1 MKITEV
7 EAIVLRQAV
16 VDEGIADGSQDD
28 LVIRISTDEGITG
41 IGEVD
46 SSPELVR
53 ALVQAPSSHA
63 VATSLRDALLGEDP
77 LDVERLWHKMYRS
90 LIYFG
95 RRGIAIHAI
104 SGLDIAL
111 WDIKGKA
118 LGKPVFELLGTPHR
132 DRVRAYASR
141 LMPETAAEVTDAIAE
156 LRDQGFTA
164 VKLGWG
170 PLGKDPRQDVELA
183 AAAKSAAGDG
193 VEIMIDAGLGYVA
206 DAKTAIEVA
215 REYEQL
221 DIYWLEEPFEPDEYE
236 AYAELA
242 DTVDIRVTAGEQDAT
257 WWGFRELIDR
267 AHVDVVQPD
276 VTRCGG
282 ITETTEDRRAGA
294 VARHRD
300 GSARVEERHH
310 QSGVAPLQCG
320 HARRGLAG
328 VLRRRHAHQHEPD
341 PPAPADR
348 GRRLRRRA
356 DRAGARRRPRRGCA
370 RKPQNRRVRS
380 IRGAT
385 RRRSER

>member
-1 MKITEV
+1 MPASIVPVSPGAHVKITDV

-16 VDEGIADGSQDD
+16 VDDGIADGSQDD
-28 LVIRISTDEGITG
+28 LVIRIHTDEGITG

-77 LDVERLWHKMYRS
+77 LDVERLWHKMYRG

-118 LGKPVFELLGTPHR
+118 LGKPVYELLGTPQR

-141 LMPETAAEVTDAIAE
+141 LMPDTPAEVTDAVAE

-170 PLGKDPRQDVELA
+170 PLGQDPRRDVELA
-183 AAAKSAAGDG
+183 AAAKSAGGDG

-206 DAKTAIEVA
+206 DAKTAIERRPRVRAA
-215 REYEQL
+215 RRL
-221 DIYWLEEPFEPDEYE
+221 
-236 AYAELA
+236 LA
-242 DTVDIRVTAGEQDAT
+242 RGAVRAGRVRG
-257 WWGFRELIDR
+257 L
-267 AHVDVVQPD
+267 
-276 VTRCGG
+276 CGARRHG
-282 ITETTEDRRAGA
+282 RHPRHGRRAG
-294 VARHRD
+294 RD
-300 GSARVEERHH
+300 LV
-310 QSGVAPLQCG
+310 GVP
-320 HARRGLAG
+320 
-328 VLRRRHAHQHEPD
+328 
-341 PPAPADR
+341 
-348 GRRLRRRA
+348 RA
-356 DRAGARRRPRRGCA
+356 DRPRRTSTSSS
-370 RKPQNRRVRS
+370 R
-380 IRGAT
+380 T
-385 RRRSER
+385 

>member
-1 MKITEV
+1 MKITDV

-16 VDEGIADGSQDD
+16 VDDGIADGSQDD
-28 LVIRISTDEGITG
+28 LVIRIHTDEGITG

-77 LDVERLWHKMYRS
+77 LDVERLWHKMYRG

-118 LGKPVFELLGTPHR
+118 LGKPVFELLGMPHR

-141 LMPETAAEVTDAIAE
+141 LMPDTAAEVTDAVAE
-156 LRDQGFTA
+156 LRDQGFSA

-170 PLGKDPRQDVELA
+170 PLGKDPRQDVVLA
-183 AAAKSAAGDG
+183 AAAKAAAGDE

-206 DAKTAIEVA
+206 DAKTAIGVA

-221 DIYWLEEPFEPDEYE
+221 GIYWLEEPFEPDEYE

-242 DTVDIRVTAGEQDAT
+242 DTVDLRVTAGEQDVT

-282 ITETTEDRRAGA
+282 ITETIRIAELARSRGIETVPHAWKSGIIKAASLHCNAVMPDGVWQEYCVADTPINTSLTVQRLPLEADGCVAVPTAPGLGVDLDEDVLESLRI
-294 VARHRD
+294 D
-300 GSARVEERHH
+300 G
-310 QSGVAPLQCG
+310 
-320 HARRGLAG
+320 
-328 VLRRRHAHQHEPD
+328 
-341 PPAPADR
+341 
-348 GRRLRRRA
+348 
-356 DRAGARRRPRRGCA
+356 
-370 RKPQNRRVRS
+370 
-380 IRGAT
+380 
-385 RRRSER
+385 